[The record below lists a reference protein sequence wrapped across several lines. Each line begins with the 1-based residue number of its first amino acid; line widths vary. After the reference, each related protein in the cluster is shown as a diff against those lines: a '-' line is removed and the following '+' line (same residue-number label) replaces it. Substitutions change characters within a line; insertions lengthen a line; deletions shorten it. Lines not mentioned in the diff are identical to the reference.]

1 LENGEYTWK
10 SKVSI
15 LGRSVLEANFI
26 VPRETPSSSSATMP
40 SLPGDDLATDVRF
53 RRRSLKRTRLLLL
66 LSLSQPMSSGER
78 ETVSGEREENCT
90 CELTRAGWKSSL
102 VVQAMASDNRENQRE
117 CVCV

>member
-1 LENGEYTWK
+1 MENGEYTWK

-66 LSLSQPMSSGER
+66 LLSLSQPMSSGER

-102 VVQAMASDNRENQRE
+102 VVQAMASDNRD
-117 CVCV
+117 